1 MTKNKA
7 MIEAQA
13 IQEAVMSDKAGIE
26 GRRNPLL
33 EAAVRL
39 YMEEAELVAVPRK
52 KLDRLKAQMEFE
64 DLMDPETIDGF
75 DAALKRIGLFIDAL
89 KED

>member
-1 MTKNKA
+1 MT
-7 MIEAQA
+7 
-13 IQEAVMSDKAGIE
+13 DKSNTGITARE
-26 GRRNPLL
+26 TII

-39 YMEEAELVAVPRK
+39 YMEKTGLVAVPRR

-75 DAALKRIGLFIDAL
+75 DAALKRIGKFIDAL